1 MKKRV
6 KISELKAHLS
16 EYLRHVKR
24 GHTVEVLNRETVVA
38 RIVPAEEIAPGLVIR
53 RGHGRLQDFKP
64 LPPLDPPVD
73 VVALL
78 REDRDAR

>member
-16 EYLRHVKR
+16 EHLRRVRR
-24 GHTVEVLNRETVVA
+24 GATIEVLDRDRPIAN
-38 RIVPAEEIAPGLVIR
+38 IVPVDEGEGMVIVR
-53 RGHGRLQDFKP
+53 PARGKLRDLK
-64 LPPLDPPVD
+64 LPPPLKPEVD

>member
-6 KISELKAHLS
+6 KISELKNHLS
-16 EYLRHVKR
+16 QYLRHVRR
-24 GHTVEVLNRETVVA
+24 GHTVDVLDRDTLIA
-38 RIVPAEEIAPGLVIR
+38 QIVPVEEVGPGLIIR
-53 RGHGRLQDFKP
+53 RGSGRLQDFKP